1 MMMMMMMIMIKLQ
14 LLLPVLFLFLLLFTF
29 TITNTITIT
38 VAITS
43 IPYYYYYFYC
53 YYYSHCYYT
62 NNTNQHRQMIHPG
75 RLTWNLQITHLER
88 KMIFQTSMIMFHVNL
103 PGCNGPTSFFGW
115 DVYRH
120 LKPQGLQIQLGNEQ
134 KPLVVECFH
143 LGFTLG
149 GYNTKYGGYTSYGSL
164 TPDFVLNIGCCT
176 KYPCG
181 CPPSQ
186 DASVNQDD
194 GITCFSSG
202 KLLGFVV

>member
-1 MMMMMMMIMIKLQ
+1 MGC
-14 LLLPVLFLFLLLFTF
+14 LPTPQ
-29 TITNTITIT
+29 
-38 VAITS
+38 A
-43 IPYYYYYFYC
+43 
-53 YYYSHCYYT
+53 
-62 NNTNQHRQMIHPG
+62 
-75 RLTWNLQITHLER
+75 
-88 KMIFQTSMIMFHVNL
+88 
-103 PGCNGPTSFFGW
+103 
-115 DVYRH
+115 
-120 LKPQGLQIQLGNEQ
+120 QGLQIQLGNEQ

-194 GITCFSSG
+194 ELHVLVRGSCWD
-202 KLLGFVV
+202 LLSNPQLIYI